1 MSSLVRRARR
11 RVRLYGAGVDPYAG
25 RRRGCRTLTDPQRA
39 LADRLAVR
47 AELLRAEAGH
57 GDGEG
62 LSVADAVALAA
73 VQLGLHAPAG
83 T

>member
-1 MSSLVRRARR
+1 ME
-11 RVRLYGAGVDPYAG
+11 PYAG
-25 RRRGCRTLTDPQRA
+25 RQRGCRNLTDPQRA

-47 AELLRAEAGH
+47 ADLLRTEAGH

-73 VQLGLHAPAG
+73 VQLGLHTPAD